1 VSSITYPSPGG
12 AVRTP
17 AFVRWLRDVLRHPIP
32 KLLLL
37 LAGDTLATAAALL
50 LALWLWT
57 FTSEAQFG
65 LAYLA
70 AAPRWM
76 LGLIPAWLFLN
87 LPLYDLRRAANRL
100 STARSLALSAGVA
113 ALLYF
118 AVFFFFPRDALPR
131 LVVLYFVVG
140 ALALT
145 LAWRLVYNGAL
156 ESALLQRRL
165 IVVGAGWSG
174 RTLLHAIR
182 THHPRHWAVV
192 GLIDD
197 AAEKHGQVYLG
208 VPVLGGAGALVKAAR
223 QHAVT
228 DVVLAISGEL
238 RGETFQA
245 LLDCQAAS
253 VPVMRMPALFEQLTG
268 RVPIDHIDSDWANA
282 SFIEPAQQ
290 RFWYALL
297 KRGVDL
303 AGALAG
309 LMVMALLWPFIGLA
323 IWLEDGRPVFFRQ
336 TRLGAGGQ
344 HFEIFKFRTMVPEAE
359 VEGPRWASRD
369 DERITRVGWWLRRTR
384 LDESPQFLN
393 VLRGEMSLVGPR
405 PERPEF
411 TEQLEQEIPFFRARL
426 LTKPGLTGWAQVNY
440 GYAGTVADN
449 ALKLQW
455 DLYYIKHQSLWMD
468 LLIIIRT
475 IPVIFGFRG
484 T

>member
-1 VSSITYPSPGG
+1 MSSITYPTPGG
-12 AVRTP
+12 AARAP
-17 AFVRWLRDVLRHPIP
+17 APVRWLRDALRHPLP

-37 LAGDTLATAAALL
+37 LTGDTLVTAAALL

-57 FTSEAQFG
+57 FTSEAEFG

-70 AAPRWM
+70 ATPPWM
-76 LGLIPAWLFLN
+76 PGLVPAWLFLN

-118 AVFFFFPRDALPR
+118 AVFFFFPRHALPR
-131 LVVLYFVVG
+131 LVVLYFVLG

-145 LAWRLVYNGAL
+145 LAWRLVYNRAL

-174 RTLLHAIR
+174 RTLLHAVR

-245 LLDCQAAS
+245 LLDCQAAG

-268 RVPIDHIDSDWANA
+268 RVPIDHIDADWANA

-290 RFWYALL
+290 RFWYALA
-297 KRGVDL
+297 KRGVDV

-309 LMVMALLWPFIGLA
+309 LAVMALLWPFIALA

-336 TRLGAGGQ
+336 TRLGAGGRR
-344 HFEIFKFRTMVPEAE
+344 FEIFKFRTMVPEAE